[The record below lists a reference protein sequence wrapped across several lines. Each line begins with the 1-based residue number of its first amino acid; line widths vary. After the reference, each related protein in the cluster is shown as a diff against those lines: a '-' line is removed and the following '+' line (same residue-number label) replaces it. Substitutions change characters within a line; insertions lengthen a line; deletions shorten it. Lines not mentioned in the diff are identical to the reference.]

1 MYEAGL
7 VDIVD
12 TLTDEVI
19 HHCFGPGEGGGCPLA
34 DSDGIVAC
42 NGCRVQAPSA
52 GPEYW
57 NLWVPPASQHCPR
70 AWNLEVVGY

>member
-1 MYEAGL
+1 MYEDGV
-7 VDIVD
+7 VDI
-12 TLTDEVI
+12 LNPITDEVI
-19 HHCFGPGEGGGCPLA
+19 NHCYGPTVQGGCPMA
-34 DSDGIVAC
+34 RPDGVVFCHA
-42 NGCRVQAPSA
+42 CRVAPSGA